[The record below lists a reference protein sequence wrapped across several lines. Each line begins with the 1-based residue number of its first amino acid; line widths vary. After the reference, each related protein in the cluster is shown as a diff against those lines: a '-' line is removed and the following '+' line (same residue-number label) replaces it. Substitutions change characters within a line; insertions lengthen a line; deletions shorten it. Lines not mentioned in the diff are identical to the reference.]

1 MIPDLRNLTPE
12 RDAERWRRADAARVS
27 RDIALPPLEHWNY
40 APCAAHSAIE
50 PGCQRCGVV
59 FRRHQ
64 RVGCSWLFLAK
75 RGLLA
80 DPVGTGKTIQ
90 IAGLL
95 AMLLENGE
103 IPARRALI
111 VARAAALPQWRDEL
125 NRMVRGLRVA
135 TATGTAEQRRAKYLD
150 PWDAMLISPET
161 LRLRTIRTRG
171 GGTTRAGDL
180 EILEHYDLGT
190 VVYDDTD
197 AMRHTESK
205 TAYAINRL
213 CARAERVIG
222 VHGTPL
228 QKRPTELYSFLAPLG
243 GVEMFGP
250 VSLFKH
256 NFVGTTTDYYEAR
269 DQFGHTVTRQRT
281 RESGIRNGAR
291 LKAMVAPLVLR
302 RTPEQIDDVDL
313 PVLQPHTVWLD
324 PLPSQRARYAELQ
337 KGVLRQIRES
347 GEEITRAAAM
357 AQFMHGWQICSGL
370 ATLDEAQSA
379 DSVKLD
385 WVCDRL
391 DGDLAEDKAVVFVN
405 FKPNITDLSS
415 RLTALGIGHVVMWGN
430 ESSPRERAARL
441 AAFRDSPACRVL
453 LGTTTIEQSLN
464 LQVSRHLIAVD
475 TILNPARM
483 TQLAGRIRRDGS
495 AHRTVYFH
503 QLLLRGTQEE
513 AYPLLLRREQ
523 ALADYVWSEQSEI
536 FEALSPI
543 QLMRLISGDPALQ
556 AAAA

>member
-1 MIPDLRNLTPE
+1 LIPDLRNLDPD

-27 RDIALPPLEHWNY
+27 RDITLPPLQYWNY

-64 RVGCSWLFLAK
+64 RVGISWLFLAK

-95 AMLLENGE
+95 AMLRENGE

-111 VARAAALPQWRDEL
+111 IARAAAIGQWQGEL
-125 NRMVRGLRVA
+125 RRMVPGIQVT
-135 TATGTAEQRRAKYLD
+135 TATGTARQRQAKYTD
-150 PWDAMLISPET
+150 PWDVMIISPET
-161 LRLRTIRTRG
+161 LRLRNITSRA
-171 GGTTRAGDL
+171 GTTRAGDL
-180 EILEHYDLGT
+180 EILEHFDIGL
-190 VVYDDTD
+190 VVYDDVD
-197 AMRHTESK
+197 AMRHPESK
-205 TAYAINRL
+205 TAYAVNRL
-213 CARAERVIG
+213 CERADRVVG

-243 GVEMFGP
+243 GLAMFGP
-250 VSLFKH
+250 ISLFKH
-256 NFVGTTTDYYEAR
+256 TFVATSTDYYETR
-269 DQFGHTVTRQRT
+269 DRFGHTVVKQRT
-281 RESGIRNGAR
+281 KESGIKNGAR
-291 LKAMVAPLVLR
+291 LKEMIAPMVLR

-337 KGVLRQIRES
+337 RGVLRSIRED
-347 GEEITRAAAM
+347 GENVTRAAAM

-370 ATLDEAQSA
+370 ATLDEGQSG

-385 WVCDRL
+385 WACDRL
-391 DGDLAEDKAVVFVN
+391 DGDLAADKVVVFVN
-405 FKPNITDLSS
+405 FKPNVADLSA
-415 RLTALGIGHVVMWGN
+415 RLTGLGIGHVVMWGN
-430 ESSPRERAARL
+430 EASPRERAARL
-441 AAFRDSPACRVL
+441 AAFRDDPACRVL
-453 LGTTTIEQSLN
+453 IGTTTIEQSLN
-464 LQVSRHLIAVD
+464 LQVARHLIAVD

-513 AYPLLLRREQ
+513 AYLALLRREQ
-523 ALADYVWSEQSEI
+523 AVADYVWGEQSEI
-536 FEALSPI
+536 FEALTPL
-543 QLMRLISGDPALQ
+543 QLLRLVSGDPGVV
-556 AAAA
+556 AAAG